1 MGRYLD
7 YTGAKVQAPQI
18 LLSVYNVLTGSQD
31 TVFGSAKYCAGPAPG
46 L

>member
-7 YTGAKVQAPQI
+7 YTPSKIQNGQI
-18 LLSVYNVLTGSQD
+18 LLSVYNVLTDSQD
-31 TVFGSAKYCAGPAPG
+31 QVFGSPKYCPGPAPG